1 MAPAS
6 TDDPFANLPA
16 DRTFVMPTPGSRASA
31 PPRQQ
36 AVPTDVAHDF
46 PAVSVGLNPLVA
58 LANSVLAVVPQ
69 LRATSHHPN
78 PTQLKEQIAHSIREF
93 ERRARAQGIAAE
105 RVMAARY
112 VLCTLI
118 DEAAASTP
126 WGGSGAWARH
136 SLLVAFHNEAW
147 GGEKV
152 FQLMARLAED
162 VPGNRD
168 LLELIYA
175 CLALG
180 FQGRYRVMDGGAAQ
194 LEAVRE
200 RLAQLLA
207 KERGA
212 TTRAL
217 ADRWQPSLRGRSV
230 LASWLPLWVTAAVA
244 AAVLLSVYIGLSAS
258 LSGRAAPVE
267 QAILAIRAPTVA
279 AAAPVAAA
287 SQPRLRPL
295 LADDI
300 KAGRVE
306 VRDDADRSVV
316 TIRGDG
322 LFAPAAAE
330 LDADNRGLMQRIG
343 LALAKVPGRV
353 EVTGHT
359 DDRPIRSLRFPSNFA
374 LSEARAF
381 TVRDI
386 LLASG
391 VARERLRAIGRGEA
405 QPVAP
410 NDTPANRALNRRVE
424 ITLVAGT
431 Q

>member
-6 TDDPFANLPA
+6 TDDPFADLPA
-16 DRTFVMPTPGSRASA
+16 DRTFVMPTPGQRAAA
-31 PPRQQ
+31 PARAQP
-36 AVPTDVAHDF
+36 AASGEVAHDF

-58 LANSVLAVVPQ
+58 LANSVLALVPQ

-93 ERRARAQGIAAE
+93 ERRARAQNIAAE

-126 WGGSGAWARH
+126 WGGSGAWARN

-152 FQLMARLAED
+152 FQLMARLAEN
-162 VPGNRD
+162 VSANRD

-180 FQGRYRVMDGGAAQ
+180 FQGRYRVIEGGQAQ
-194 LEAVRE
+194 LEAVRD

-207 KERGA
+207 ADRG
-212 TTRAL
+212 TPVRTL
-217 ADRWQPSLRGRSV
+217 ADHWQPSLRGRSV

-244 AAVLLSVYIGLSAS
+244 GAVMLVLYFALAAS
-258 LSGRAAPVE
+258 LSSRAAPVE
-267 QAILAIRAPTVA
+267 AAILAIRAPVA
-279 AAAPVAAA
+279 GPPPPIAPALK
-287 SQPRLRPL
+287 PRLRPL
-295 LADDI
+295 LANDI
-300 KAGRVE
+300 QAGLVD
-306 VRDDADRSVV
+306 VRDEADRSVIV
-316 TIRGDG
+316 IRGDG
-322 LFAPAAAE
+322 LFAPGAAE
-330 LDADNRGLMQRIG
+330 LDADRRSLMQRIG
-343 LALAKVPGRV
+343 LALAQVPGRV
-353 EVTGHT
+353 EITGHT
-359 DDRPIRSLRFPSNFA
+359 DDRPIRSLRFASNFE
-374 LSEARAF
+374 LSQARAN

-386 LLASG
+386 VAANG
-391 VARERLRAIGRGEA
+391 VTRERVRAIGRGES
-405 QPVAP
+405 QPVAG
-410 NDTPANRALNRRVE
+410 NDTPNNRALNRRVE

-431 Q
+431 

>member
-1 MAPAS
+1 MAS
-6 TDDPFANLPA
+6 TDDPFADLPS
-16 DRTFVMPTPGSRASA
+16 DRTFVMPTPGQRAAVAARAQA
-31 PPRQQ
+31 P
-36 AVPTDVAHDF
+36 VSGEVAHDF
-46 PAVSVGLNPLVA
+46 PAVNVGLNPLVA
-58 LANSVLAVVPQ
+58 LANSVLALVPQ

-93 ERRARAQGIAAE
+93 ERRARAQNIAAE

-126 WGGSGAWARH
+126 WGGSGAWARN

-152 FQLMARLAED
+152 FQLMARLAEN
-162 VPGNRD
+162 VGANRD

-180 FQGRYRVMDGGAAQ
+180 FQGRYRVLEGGPAQ
-194 LEAVRE
+194 LEAVRD

-207 KERGA
+207 TERG
-212 TTRAL
+212 TPVRAL
-217 ADRWQPSLRGRSV
+217 ADHWQPSLRARSV
-230 LASWLPLWVTAAVA
+230 LASWLPLWVTGAIA
-244 AAVLLSVYIGLSAS
+244 AAVVLIGYFTLAAS

-267 QAILAIRAPTVA
+267 AAILAIRAPS
-279 AAAPVAAA
+279 AAPAPVLPA

-295 LADDI
+295 LANEI
-300 KAGRVE
+300 KAGLLD
-306 VRDDADRSVV
+306 VRDEADRSVIV
-316 TIRGDG
+316 IRGDG
-322 LFAPAAAE
+322 LFAPGAPE
-330 LDADNRGLMQRIG
+330 LDADRRSLMQRVG
-343 LALAKVPGRV
+343 LALAQVPGRV
-353 EVTGHT
+353 EITGHT
-359 DDRPIRSLRFPSNFA
+359 DDRPIRSLRFGSNFE
-374 LSEARAF
+374 LSQARAN

-386 LLASG
+386 VTANG
-391 VARERLRAIGRGEA
+391 VARERVRAIGRGEV
-405 QPVAP
+405 QPVAN

-431 Q
+431 